1 MIYYKD
7 GKKMMN
13 PVLSKEEYL
22 ASLFAP
28 PSTRFVCN
36 PAESALVSEKEFR
49 SNSMSET
56 ACCCQR
62 NAVSLLEKR
71 SIAVCAFTAS

>member
-28 PSTRFVCN
+28 PSTRFD
-36 PAESALVSEKEFR
+36 L
-49 SNSMSET
+49 
-56 ACCCQR
+56 
-62 NAVSLLEKR
+62 
-71 SIAVCAFTAS
+71 